1 MINRIIAAAAV
12 FAASLFVADGALA
25 ANLIQNG
32 SFEKPVVPGGGFN
45 TFSTGSKF
53 SGWTVAGVSGNVAL
67 VSGTFTTGGI
77 TFVAKKGSQWLN
89 LAGTS
94 NSRTWV
100 VQKVP
105 TTLNQNYK
113 LTFSVGN
120 VVNPGSGLGTTSTV
134 AVAYNNKLLIRVT
147 NKNGAGSAV
156 QVWKQFSVTFTATS
170 THTRFLFINEDP
182 ANDSANGLDAVSLIP
197 VP

>member
-1 MINRIIAAAAV
+1 MINRIATTAAI
-12 FAASLFVADGALA
+12 FALLSCLAGGAHA
-25 ANLIQNG
+25 ANLITNG
-32 SFEKPVVPGGGFN
+32 SFEQPVVPNGSF
-45 TFSTGSKF
+45 TSFSTGNKF
-53 SGWTVAGVSGNVAL
+53 SGWRVIGSSGNVAV
-67 VSGTFTTGGI
+67 VSGTFSTGGI

-120 VVNPGSGLGTTSTV
+120 VVNPGSGLGTTSKV